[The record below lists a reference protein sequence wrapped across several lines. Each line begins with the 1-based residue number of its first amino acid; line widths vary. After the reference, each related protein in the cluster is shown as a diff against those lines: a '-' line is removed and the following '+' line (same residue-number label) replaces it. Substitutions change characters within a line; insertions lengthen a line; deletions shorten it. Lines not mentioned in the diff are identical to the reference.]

1 MSRAA
6 QYSMASRNALT
17 TKKSWATQTQT
28 HTNPNVDNLPEIQ
41 IPFNNGELGTVS
53 LQCNNP
59 AIGCSLS
66 SDCNVPGPVIP
77 ICINNQI
84 PLYNYKMQ
92 ITYSSVGTNRRVPVF
107 PPTFTAAAV
116 TATTTTA
123 TTAFTPL
130 LVLDGNG
137 VTVKYTGP
145 SSLLTNP
152 TFVQANPRGSGSG
165 LEWFAIVDN
174 TAPTKTMINYYAR
187 NDASAIASFKPPGRS
202 LSMPVVP
209 FNNIVTTLMT
219 DMSSLFFNASAFN
232 QPVGSWDTSNITDME
247 YMFSGAT
254 IFNQSIDL
262 WNTSSITNMR
272 WMFGDARAFN
282 QPVGSWNT
290 AKVTNTNGTFYKA
303 YAFNQ
308 DNSAWNTSNV
318 TNMDNMFANATS
330 FNKAIGAWNTS
341 KVTTMANM
349 FNGAAAFNQNIIG
362 WNVSNVVTQPPT
374 NFVTSATVF
383 DSTKQPIWI
392 TLDGNGT
399 TIKYSGGLISANPTF
414 VQAKPRG
421 SGSGLEWFAIV
432 INDAV
437 AKTMITNYAKNDDS
451 PAATAAIASLK
462 PPGQSSPV
470 PFNNIITSLM
480 TDMSSLFSSV
490 SAFNEPIGAWDT
502 SKVTTMASLFSGASA
517 FNQPIGSW
525 NTSNVT
531 TMVSMFNGASAFN
544 QYITNWNVNNVIL
557 FNTFKQNSNLTD
569 PNTPT
574 NFLNPPTL
582 SFPIGRIPITP
593 IFYDNVVNKV
603 VTITRPVSTS
613 PVSTSSG
620 GFTYS
625 ASVKT
630 VKLDAT
636 NYSNT
641 ISGVTVST
649 DGNQDCI
656 LTIPKNNT
664 SFINRIGL
672 IATQSS
678 TSYYK
683 QGSVEYPIDIDVI
696 NTASDQV
703 FLHSTKF
710 NGITT
715 PTNSDNIYVWMS
727 CLGEVQSVSSI
738 LGFSFQC
745 FGGIVTA
752 AASQTFEI
760 IISVSNPTSAWE
772 NAVSTV
778 AETTISF
785 SMSSVS
791 GMDGRMTFIPFSPS
805 LLANTPSYVENIRY
819 SPPGGLNSAITSY
832 LGTLQP
838 GCYLKMS
845 LQIIQPKGGYG
856 TLGTIQLSNND
867 AYFYYITGSLVI
879 YNQNANNA
887 GELSS
892 PQTTPNPNDL
902 TYTASRI
909 VFSDTVSN
917 MLSRMGNSWN
927 SLMFTYVRINPIEF
941 TNNNQGYPQYPM
953 DLKLELTIWGLDTT
967 NYGYKLYYMT
977 VEFQVQAS
985 YVFSNPLNIHF
996 NMPAPGTKGSI
1007 DMKDTY
1013 GYYIKTCRGF
1023 GNGITIVWGIN
1034 GIGSITRNTTNLNM
1048 LTTSSSYPFVNKQI
1062 RVSFIGGNTQPDNT
1076 TILNGKVDITLSTTN
1091 TQNQFRPQNV
1101 GWEYSR
1107 VALKGW

>member
-1 MSRAA
+1 
-6 QYSMASRNALT
+6 
-17 TKKSWATQTQT
+17 
-28 HTNPNVDNLPEIQ
+28 
-41 IPFNNGELGTVS
+41 
-53 LQCNNP
+53 
-59 AIGCSLS
+59 
-66 SDCNVPGPVIP
+66 
-77 ICINNQI
+77 
-84 PLYNYKMQ
+84 
-92 ITYSSVGTNRRVPVF
+92 
-107 PPTFTAAAV
+107 
-116 TATTTTA
+116 
-123 TTAFTPL
+123 
-130 LVLDGNG
+130 
-137 VTVKYTGP
+137 
-145 SSLLTNP
+145 
-152 TFVQANPRGSGSG
+152 
-165 LEWFAIVDN
+165 
-174 TAPTKTMINYYAR
+174 
-187 NDASAIASFKPPGRS
+187 
-202 LSMPVVP
+202 
-209 FNNIVTTLMT
+209 
-219 DMSSLFFNASAFN
+219 
-232 QPVGSWDTSNITDME
+232 
-247 YMFSGAT
+247 
-254 IFNQSIDL
+254 
-262 WNTSSITNMR
+262 
-272 WMFGDARAFN
+272 MFGDARAFN

-290 AKVTNTNGTFYKA
+290 AKVTNTNGTFFNA

-318 TNMDNMFANATS
+318 TNMDTMFANATS

-341 KVTTMANM
+341 KVTTMASM

-437 AKTMITNYAKNDDS
+437 AKTMITNYAKNDAS
-451 PAATAAIASLK
+451 PAATAAIASFK

-480 TDMSSLFSSV
+480 LDMSSLFSSV
-490 SAFNEPIGAWDT
+490 SAFNQPIGSWDT
-502 SKVTTMASLFSGASA
+502 SKVTNMSSMFYYASA

-531 TMVSMFNGASAFN
+531 NMSSMFYYASAFN
-544 QYITNWNVNNVIL
+544 QYITSWNVNNVNL
-557 FNTFKQNSNLTD
+557 FNTFKQSSNLTD

-582 SFPIGRIPITP
+582 SFPSGRIPITP

-603 VTITRPVSTS
+603 VTITR

-649 DGNQDCI
+649 DGNQDCT

-678 TSYYK
+678 TSYHR

-710 NGITT
+710 NVI
-715 PTNSDNIYVWMS
+715 NSVSTGYVWMA

-745 FGGIVTA
+745 FGSFSNPINQTIKVTV
-752 AASQTFEI
+752 
-760 IISVSNPTSAWE
+760 SVSNPTSAWE
-772 NAVSTV
+772 NAVSTE
-778 AETTISF
+778 AETTITFRMTSG
-785 SMSSVS
+785 S
-791 GMDGRMTFIPFSPS
+791 GMDGNMTFIPFSPS
-805 LLANTPSYVENIRY
+805 LLANNPSYVVSNIVY
-819 SPPGGLNSAITSY
+819 TPPGGLNSVITSY

-845 LQIIQPKGGYG
+845 IQRIDPVLAFGEYWGN
-856 TLGTIQLSNND
+856 IQVSNNGE
-867 AYFYYITGSLVI
+867 YFYYITGSLVI
-879 YNQNANNA
+879 YNQSANNA

-917 MLSRMGNSWN
+917 MLSRMGMGNSWN

-953 DLKLELTIWGLDTT
+953 DLKLELTIWGLDTA

-977 VEFQVQAS
+977 IEFQVQAA

-996 NMPAPGTKGSI
+996 NLPAPGTKGSI
-1007 DMKDTY
+1007 DMKDAY

-1034 GIGSITRNTTNLNM
+1034 GINSITRNTTNQNM

-1076 TILNGKVDITLSTTN
+1076 TILDGKVDITLSTTN
-1091 TQNQFRPQNV
+1091 NQNQFRPQNV
-1101 GWEYSR
+1101 GWAYST